1 MRMSFCRSIAF
12 FCTGINWALGS
23 KCIGSISVK
32 LCFMLCLVLFSPNGI
47 CMWHQEE
54 WVSTMSWSYTLL
66 NGRNFPE
73 MMVDLQ
79 RYLLAVKKQS
89 RFWELQW
96 KCSVDWNEGSH
107 RKTIWCVL
115 LFLIRNS
122 LLSEWL
128 LVNHF
133 GSGRICDVLAQN
145 NCKWA
150 GRLLALRKCQM
161 LRYHFS
167 WNLWL
172 LQALTQCL
180 AGFSIYVDIAGVCAE
195 SIKTEIAAT
204 TALHFSCVPGS

>member
-1 MRMSFCRSIAF
+1 M
-12 FCTGINWALGS
+12 
-23 KCIGSISVK
+23 
-32 LCFMLCLVLFSPNGI
+32 
-47 CMWHQEE
+47 
-54 WVSTMSWSYTLL
+54 
-66 NGRNFPE
+66 
-73 MMVDLQ
+73 
-79 RYLLAVKKQS
+79 VKKQS

-150 GRLLALRKCQM
+150 GRLLALHKCQM
-161 LRYHFS
+161 LLIPLQLKSVATASSNSVSRRLFDLCWHCRCLCWKPQDWDCCYHCTAFLLCARELAACSSQKLHPFTSREHKVFS
-167 WNLWL
+167 SQNENWS
-172 LQALTQCL
+172 
-180 AGFSIYVDIAGVCAE
+180 F
-195 SIKTEIAAT
+195 
-204 TALHFSCVPGS
+204 